1 MLYIIEVIHELSM
14 AFLLILLELRHESSE
29 PFGRLRSLAIRN
41 RDDSGPDKP
50 DVDATEVVDVDTEVA
65 NRVHDITTDKDLF
78 VDDVHVAREIGRDA
92 ADLPTVMSMASKCGH
107 LLLPPRSVRRL
118 LLIFALW

>member
-1 MLYIIEVIHELSM
+1 MKVANHSGGWDR
-14 AFLLILLELRHESSE
+14 FRLETED
-29 PFGRLRSLAIRN
+29 N
-41 RDDSGPDKP
+41 SGPDKP

-65 NRVHDITTDKDLF
+65 NGVHDITADKDLF
-78 VDDVHVAREIGRDA
+78 VNDVHVAREIGRDA
-92 ADLPTVMSMASKCGH
+92 ADLPTVLSMASKCGH